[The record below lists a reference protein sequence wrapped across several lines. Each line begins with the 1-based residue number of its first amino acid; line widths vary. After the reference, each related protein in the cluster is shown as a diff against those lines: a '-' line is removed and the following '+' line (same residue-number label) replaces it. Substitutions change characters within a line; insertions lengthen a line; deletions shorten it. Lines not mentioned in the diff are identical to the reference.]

1 MRPRA
6 LLLPPRVV
14 PRPAASIPRGVDAS
28 RDWDLQFLS
37 DPGPSHPTTTTKH
50 DGGCSGRPPQIPT
63 SDAPSARAPLGD
75 PLQFNSLAAQYR
87 EDPLVHSVACRGHVD
102 DGEKHNEVDVV
113 QYLTVDFPPAL
124 HPQESCVQ
132 YLFLGI

>member
-14 PRPAASIPRGVDAS
+14 PCPAASIPRWVDAS

-37 DPGPSHPTTTTKH
+37 DPRPSRPTTTTKQ
-50 DGGCSGRPPQIPT
+50 DGGCSGRPTQIPT
-63 SDAPSARAPLGD
+63 SNAPSARAPLED
-75 PLQFNSLAAQYR
+75 PLQFNSLATQYR

-102 DGEKHNEVDVV
+102 DGEKHIEVDAV
-113 QYLTVDFPPAL
+113 QYLTVDFPLTL
-124 HPQESCVQ
+124 HPQGEP
-132 YLFLGI
+132 F